1 MTTRIHWL
9 QGCNDQGK
17 DNADTIVKVTPIMT
31 VDAHDHDY
39 IDKDNAEIDE
49 VARRQRRRQS

>member
-31 VDAHDHDY
+31 VDVHEHDCN
-39 IDKDNAEIDE
+39 DKDNVEIDE

>member
-31 VDAHDHDY
+31 VDAHEHDCN
-39 IDKDNAEIDE
+39 DKDNAEIDE
-49 VARRQRRRQS
+49 VAR